1 VLPRIHKL
9 LLQRL
14 SSEHRVSIAL
24 HHIRLVAGPLRNV
37 LQRQLKSHEYSTTE
51 D

>member
-1 VLPRIHKL
+1 VLPRLHKL
-9 LLQRL
+9 LFQRL

-24 HHIRLVAGPLRNV
+24 QHVRLVGGPLRNV
-37 LQRQLKSHEYSTTE
+37 LQRQLKSHEYSITE